1 MSDDVQGGDG
11 SASRAWITDGIV
23 AGGVAAVLSGIPS
36 TVIAVGRGDDP
47 LESTAAAGSILVSD
61 ESAKLLRLAAAVP
74 VHVAL
79 SLGWGV
85 ILSRVLPRRATIAW
99 GAAAGLCIAA
109 LDLGLIGRRF
119 ARIHALPLGPQIAD
133 HVAYG
138 AVVGAVLRRR
148 RTHRRAPNEYSVGL

>member
-11 SASRAWITDGIV
+11 SASLAWITDGIA

-36 TVIAVGRGDDP
+36 TAIAVARGDDP
-47 LESTAAAGSILVSD
+47 LEPTAAAGSILVSRD
-61 ESAKLLRLAAAVP
+61 SKMLLRLAAAVP

-85 ILSRVLPRRATIAW
+85 VLSALLPRRATIAW

-109 LDLGLIGRRF
+109 LDLGVIGRCF
-119 ARIHALPLGPQIAD
+119 PRIDSLPLGPQVAD
-133 HVAYG
+133 HVAFG
-138 AVVGAVLRRR
+138 IVVGAVLRKR
-148 RTHRRAPNEYSVGL
+148 RTS

>member
-11 SASRAWITDGIV
+11 SASRAWITDGIA

-36 TVIAVGRGDDP
+36 TVTAVARGHDP
-47 LESTAAAGSILVSD
+47 LEATAAAGSILVSH

-85 ILSRVLPRRATIAW
+85 VLSVVLPRRATIAW
-99 GAAAGLCIAA
+99 GAVAGLCIAA
-109 LDLGLIGRRF
+109 LDLGVIGRRF
-119 ARIHALPLGPQIAD
+119 ARIDALPLGPQIAD
-133 HVAYG
+133 HAAYG

-148 RTHRRAPNEYSVGL
+148 RTRRRAPSEYSV

>member
-1 MSDDVQGGDG
+1 MPPL
-11 SASRAWITDGIV
+11 ITDGIA

-36 TVIAVGRGDDP
+36 TAIAVARGEDP
-47 LESTAAAGSILVSD
+47 LEATAAAGSILVSD
-61 ESAKLLRLAAAVP
+61 ESGRLLRLAAAVP

-85 ILSRVLPRRATIAW
+85 LLSALLPRRATIAW

-109 LDLGLIGRRF
+109 LDLGVVGRRF
-119 ARIHALPLGPQIAD
+119 ARIRALPLGPQIAD
-133 HVAYG
+133 HVAFG

-148 RTHRRAPNEYSVGL
+148 RTSYEYSVGL

>member
-1 MSDDVQGGDG
+1 MSDDVQGGRG
-11 SASRAWITDGIV
+11 SASRAWITDGIA

-36 TVIAVGRGDDP
+36 TVIAVARGDDP
-47 LESTAAAGSILVSD
+47 LESTAAAGSIVVSD
-61 ESAKLLRLAAAVP
+61 ESGRLSRMAAAVP

-79 SLGWGV
+79 SVGWGV
-85 ILSRVLPRRATIAW
+85 VLSVVLPRRATIAW

-109 LDLGLIGRRF
+109 LDLGVVGRRF

-133 HVAYG
+133 HTAYG

-148 RTHRRAPNEYSVGL
+148 RTRRQTPNEYSVGL

>member
-1 MSDDVQGGDG
+1 MSEDVQSGDE
-11 SASRAWITDGIV
+11 SALVAWITDGIA

-36 TVIAVGRGDDP
+36 TVIAIARGDDP
-47 LESTAAAGSILVSD
+47 LESTAAAGSILVSH
-61 ESAKLLRLAAAVP
+61 EAGRLLRLAAAVP

-85 ILSRVLPRRATIAW
+85 VLSALLPRRATIVW

-109 LDLGLIGRRF
+109 LDLGVIGRRF
-119 ARIHALPLGPQIAD
+119 PRINALPLGPQIAD

-138 AVVGAVLRRR
+138 AVVGAVLRKR
-148 RTHRRAPNEYSVGL
+148 RTRGALLQLSV